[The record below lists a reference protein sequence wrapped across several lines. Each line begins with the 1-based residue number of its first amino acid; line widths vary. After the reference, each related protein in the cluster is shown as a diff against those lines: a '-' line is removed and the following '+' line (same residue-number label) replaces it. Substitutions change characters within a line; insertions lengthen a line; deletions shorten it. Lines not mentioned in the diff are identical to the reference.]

1 MKKVLIVAS
10 VISFIEWFNK
20 ENVDFL
26 KNDLGCEVHLACNL
40 DYMEDTDI
48 ERTKRYIEKIETD
61 GIILHNV
68 PFARSPLKPENIKAY
83 KILKNIICSNS
94 FDLIH
99 CHTPVAAMITR
110 LACRKVR
117 KKGTK
122 VFYTAHG
129 FHFYKGAPKLNW
141 LIYYPIEKICSY
153 FTDVLITINKEDFAL
168 AQKKMKAKKVEYVPG
183 VGIEVEKFANPGV
196 TREQKRE
203 ELGIPQDAKLL
214 ISVGELNRNKNHET
228 VIKAIKDLDVYYLI
242 AGRGDLQNHLQNLID
257 ELNLSD
263 RVKLLGYRTDVAE
276 LYAASDVFVFPSF
289 REGLPVSMM
298 EAMASGLPCV
308 ASKIRGNV
316 DLIVDGEGG
325 YFCFPTSQVEFKNS
339 IERILTNDSLNA
351 NMSQANIQKAKKFDV
366 IPINDIMLDIYSIK
380 R

>member
-1 MKKVLIVAS
+1 
-10 VISFIEWFNK
+10 
-20 ENVDFL
+20 
-26 KNDLGCEVHLACNL
+26 
-40 DYMEDTDI
+40 
-48 ERTKRYIEKIETD
+48 
-61 GIILHNV
+61 
-68 PFARSPLKPENIKAY
+68 
-83 KILKNIICSNS
+83 
-94 FDLIH
+94 
-99 CHTPVAAMITR
+99 
-110 LACRKVR
+110 
-117 KKGTK
+117 
-122 VFYTAHG
+122 
-129 FHFYKGAPKLNW
+129 
-141 LIYYPIEKICSY
+141 
-153 FTDVLITINKEDFAL
+153 
-168 AQKKMKAKKVEYVPG
+168 MKAKKVEYVPG

-289 REGLPVSMM
+289 REGLGLAAIESM
-298 EAMASGLPCV
+298 AFGLP
-308 ASKIRGNV
+308 
-316 DLIVDGEGG
+316 LIVADNRGTRD
-325 YFCFPTSQVEFKNS
+325 FCEKGINGFVCNPSLSNEFAKA
-339 IERILTNDSLNA
+339 IECILTDDSLKA
-351 NMSQANIQKAKKFDV
+351 NMSQANIQKAKNFDV

>member
-1 MKKVLIVAS
+1 M
-10 VISFIEWFNK
+10 
-20 ENVDFL
+20 
-26 KNDLGCEVHLACNL
+26 
-40 DYMEDTDI
+40 
-48 ERTKRYIEKIETD
+48 
-61 GIILHNV
+61 
-68 PFARSPLKPENIKAY
+68 
-83 KILKNIICSNS
+83 
-94 FDLIH
+94 
-99 CHTPVAAMITR
+99 
-110 LACRKVR
+110 R

-298 EAMASGLPCV
+298 EAMASGLPCI

-316 DLIVDGEGG
+316 DLIDNSENG
-325 YFCFPTSQVEFKNS
+325 YLCNPSLSDEFTKA
-339 IERILTNDSLNA
+339 IECILTDDSLKA

>member
-1 MKKVLIVAS
+1 MKILYVTT
-10 VISFIEWFNK
+10 ISLTMGFFKNFIGKLVEDGNTVEF
-20 ENVDFL
+20 
-26 KNDLGCEVHLACNL
+26 ACNCESPVDSFYDNL
-40 DYMEDTDI
+40 VTNI
-48 ERTKRYIEKIETD
+48 
-61 GIILHNV
+61 HNL
-68 PFARSPLKPENIKAY
+68 PFSRSPFDKLNLAAY
-83 KILKNIICSNS
+83 KQLKKLVENGEYDIV
-94 FDLIH
+94 H

-110 LACRKVR
+110 LACRKMR

-122 VFYTAHG
+122 VIYTAHG

-214 ISVGELNRNKNHET
+214 ISVGELNKNKNHET
-228 VIKAIKDLDVYYLI
+228 VIRAIKDLDVYYII
-242 AGRGDLQNHLQNLID
+242 AGCGDLQDYLQNIID
-257 ELNLSD
+257 EFNLTD

-289 REGLPVSMM
+289 REGLGLAAI
-298 EAMASGLPCV
+298 EAMAFGLP
-308 ASKIRGNV
+308 
-316 DLIVDGEGG
+316 LIVADNRGTRD
-325 YFCFPTSQVEFKNS
+325 FCEKGINGFVCNPSLSNEFAKA
-339 IERILTNDSLNA
+339 IECILTDDSLKA
-351 NMSQANIQKAKKFDV
+351 NMSQANIQKAKNFDV